1 MHGKMSPNL
10 KSLAVLLAASV
21 TTAASAQDTM
31 LGGSSPFVSSSGAL
45 RLKVEI
51 KTAFRDSRDVLFT
64 VQNTKTP
71 FPVVMQTV
79 DPGAS
84 AEVPNIGFTL
94 EADLTPDIFARAV
107 VNVLDLYNRNPT
119 SSADKVQVREAFVRF
134 GKKVDTLRVA
144 DGTSLYFDLGK
155 EPRFS
160 KQITRRL
167 ESYGLWGTAVGRFEE
182 TGAAAGGS
190 FGPHVYWRASATGG
204 TPLFFRDPNA
214 LAGDN
219 GTPERTV
226 SSTTPVVYN
235 SGFPILYDTVAPDA
249 GGTGKLQLGGGAGFR
264 WNWGEN
270 RRDGVDVLAWI
281 FRRDLA
287 DRVSLHGTFYGADL
301 RLLQGVNGISLP
313 VDDDNPTKM
322 EWGLN
327 VEGRFGPVHVFAQA
341 VKQDIAYLWRQGY
354 EVEVAWRIPLPGL
367 FASGD
372 QSVVNWVEPAV
383 RISHIDNLW
392 LNTPG
397 YVAPSVSWN
406 WRKVDL
412 GFRVGIVRGLDAT
425 VEFARNDAA
434 VRSGFIHP
442 DEWLVTLRAAF

>member
-1 MHGKMSPNL
+1 MHPR
-10 KSLAVLLAASV
+10 LASVAVVLAACV
-21 TTAASAQDTM
+21 PATAAAQDTM
-31 LGGSSPFVSSSGAL
+31 LGGSSPVVSSSGAL

-51 KTAFRDSRDVLFT
+51 KTAFRDSRDLSIT
-64 VQNTKTP
+64 VPNTGAP
-71 FPVVMQTV
+71 FPVVMRTV
-79 DPGAS
+79 GPGAS
-84 AEVPNIGFTL
+84 VEVPNVGLTL
-94 EADLTPDIFARAV
+94 EADVTPDIFGRAV
-107 VNVLDLYNRNPT
+107 VNVIDLYNRNPT
-119 SSADKVQVREAFVRF
+119 SSGDKVQVREAFVRF

-144 DGTSLYFDLGK
+144 DGTSFYLDLGK

-160 KQITRRL
+160 KQIVRRL

-182 TGAAAGGS
+182 TGATAGGS

-226 SSTTPVVYN
+226 GSTTPSVYN

-249 GGTGKLQLGGGAGFR
+249 GGSGKLQLGGGAGFR

-270 RRDGVDVLAWI
+270 GRDGVDVLAWA

-287 DRVSLHGTFYGADL
+287 DRTSLAGTYYGADL
-301 RLLQGVNGISLP
+301 RLLQGINGISLP
-313 VDDDNPTKM
+313 VDDDNPRKV
-322 EWGLN
+322 EWGVN
-327 VEGRFGPVHVFAQA
+327 VEARFGRLHLFGQA

-354 EVEVAWRIPLPGL
+354 EAEISWRIPLPGL

-372 QSVVNWVEPAV
+372 QPVVNWLEPAV

-397 YVAPSVSWN
+397 FVAPSVSWN

-412 GFRVGIVRGLDAT
+412 GLRVGIVRGLDAT

-442 DEWLVTLRAAF
+442 DEWLVTMRAAF